1 MSKYTLFIQTN
12 DNTQSDYEMNH
23 INLSLLELNK
33 KIKLYSS
40 YDWIVGFQIVKQDNE
55 QPQPFFN

>member
-1 MSKYTLFIQTN
+1 MALIMSKYTLFIQTN

-40 YDWIVGFQIVKQDNE
+40 YDWIAGFRS
-55 QPQPFFN
+55 